1 MNYYERHIGDYLKDT
16 AHLSL
21 LEHGV
26 YSRLLDVYYTREG
39 AIPLAQVERLIG
51 VRSKDERAALYA
63 VLDEFFTVEN
73 ETHLKHGRCEW
84 EIARY
89 QKKAAHNREVGKL
102 GGRPRKSETQT
113 VLNQE
118 PTNNPGGFQTE
129 PTNNPLQTPV
139 TSNQTPVTNKDR
151 KPAQAP
157 VFVLPDWINRQHW
170 DVWHST
176 AKRKK
181 ATVEQKQMAVD
192 KLAEWRDAG
201 MDYATA
207 LENAAIGGNQGLF
220 LPTKPRAGQ
229 VNQQQAL
236 EDRNLAVARQW
247 VEENHAVQ

>member
-51 VRSKDERAALYA
+51 VRSKEEKAALA
-63 VLDEFFTVEN
+63 NVLQEFFFVDGDVLR
-73 ETHLKHGRCEW
+73 HSRCER

-89 QKKAAHNREVGKL
+89 QDKQAKAKRSADARWNAQ
-102 GGRPRKSETQT
+102 RPQSEGNANASPDAMRTHSEG
-113 VLNQE
+113 NA
-118 PTNNPGGFQTE
+118 
-129 PTNNPLQTPV
+129 LQSPV
-139 TSNQTPVTNKDR
+139 TSNQTPVTKKDR

-157 VFVLPDWINRQHW
+157 EFVLPDWINRQHW

-220 LPTKPRAGQ
+220 LPTTPRVGQ
-229 VNQQQAL
+229 VNKQQAL